1 MADGGKTITP
11 VARAAETVAAAA
23 RRLATV
29 SAHARPRRRQAVMTP
44 HCAFEAAGDSSL
56 QATEE
61 EPMAEMSAR
70 EKFLIDLNGFLVVP
84 EVLSGADVAAL
95 NAATDAC
102 WNSSYTDGGGE
113 EHPCRQR
120 GHQSA
125 AFHEMR
131 GMLEW
136 PAPHCLPFRSL
147 LTQPKMIPYMNTL
160 HGRGWRL
167 DHSPFMIVGN
177 GEHGGHIHGHP
188 WDPEYKYRYANGV
201 MRAGHLAIAY
211 QLTDVQKDWGGF
223 GVSCVSCLRHPL
235 STTPMFISSRWCTSA
250 AHSAQTYVRFDA
262 GDSWQPQVQP
272 GAASRAPRDQSELD
286 QSTTCL
292 SRCS

>member
-1 MADGGKTITP
+1 MRAGRGTPAYAALRYVMQCTQGRWHMADGGTTINP
-11 VARAAETVAAAA
+11 AAAAAA

-29 SAHARPRRRQAVMTP
+29 SGHARPRWSPLGSRGG
-44 HCAFEAAGDSSL
+44 EAAGDSSL
-56 QATEE
+56 QAP

-84 EVLSGADVAAL
+84 GVLSEAEVAAL

-102 WNSSYTDGGGE
+102 WNSRYSDGGGE

-147 LTQPKMIPYMNTL
+147 LTHPEMIPYMNSL

-167 DHSPFMIVGN
+167 DHSPFMIVGR
-177 GEHGGHIHGHP
+177 GEHGGYIHGHP
-188 WDPEYKYRYANGV
+188 WDPEYKYRYANGE
-201 MRAGHLAIAY
+201 MRPGHLALAY

-223 GVSCVSCLRHPL
+223 GVSCFDSNHSPI
-235 STTPMFISSRWCTSA
+235 STTSIAINR
-250 AHSAQTYVRFDA
+250 
-262 GDSWQPQVQP
+262 
-272 GAASRAPRDQSELD
+272 L
-286 QSTTCL
+286 
-292 SRCS
+292 